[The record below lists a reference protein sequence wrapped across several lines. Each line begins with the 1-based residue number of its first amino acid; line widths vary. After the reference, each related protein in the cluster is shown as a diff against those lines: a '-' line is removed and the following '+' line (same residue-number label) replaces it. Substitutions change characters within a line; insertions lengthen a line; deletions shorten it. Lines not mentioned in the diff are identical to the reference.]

1 MRDIL
6 EITID
11 LSNIVQDKAE
21 ITGEN
26 INDLIQI
33 KIKNLSV
40 TDQSKQIG
48 SKEITFNNIL
58 PPETDLDNG
67 EVMTFG
73 MEKTIKEL

>member
-67 EVMTFG
+67 EVYGIRTR
-73 MEKTIKEL
+73 EIIKEL